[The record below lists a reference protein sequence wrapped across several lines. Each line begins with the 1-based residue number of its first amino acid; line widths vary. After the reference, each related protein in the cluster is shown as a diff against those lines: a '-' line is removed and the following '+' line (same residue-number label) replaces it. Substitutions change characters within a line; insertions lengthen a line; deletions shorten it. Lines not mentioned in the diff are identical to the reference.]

1 MQPHRT
7 VGDTPTPHPPAS
19 TPSSTPVVPPR
30 SARRATARRASTRR
44 ASARLHKDDIEERV
58 SEYLN
63 DHPLC
68 TTGDLA
74 KGLNADRGKVAA
86 ARSHIANAGEEAK
99 DRTLVEGREPSVVDV
114 PADDISS

>member
-7 VGDTPTPHPPAS
+7 VDDAPTPLRPTAPA
-19 TPSSTPVVPPR
+19 VPRR
-30 SARRATARRASTRR
+30 SARRATARRAHSRR
-44 ASARLHKDDIEERV
+44 ATARLHKDDIEERV

-63 DHPLC
+63 EHPLC

-86 ARSHIANAGEEAK
+86 ARSHIADA
-99 DRTLVEGREPSVVDV
+99 RET
-114 PADDISS
+114 A

>member
-7 VGDTPTPHPPAS
+7 VDEAPAPQPPAS
-19 TPSSTPVVPPR
+19 AHVTAPVVPQR
-30 SARRATARRASTRR
+30 SARRATARRASSRR
-44 ASARLHKDDIEERV
+44 ATARLRKGDIEERV

-63 DHPLC
+63 EHPLS

-86 ARSHIANAGEEAK
+86 AR
-99 DRTLVEGREPSVVDV
+99 
-114 PADDISS
+114 

>member
-7 VGDTPTPHPPAS
+7 VDDAPTPLRPTA
-19 TPSSTPVVPPR
+19 PVVPRR
-30 SARRATARRASTRR
+30 SARR

-63 DHPLC
+63 EHPLC

-74 KGLNADRGKVAA
+74 KGLNADRGQVAA
-86 ARSHIANAGEEAK
+86 ARSHIADAGETAS
-99 DRTLVEGREPSVVDV
+99 DHTTR
-114 PADDISS
+114 

>member
-7 VGDTPTPHPPAS
+7 VGEAPTPHPPAS
-19 TPSSTPVVPPR
+19 TLVTTPVVPRR
-30 SARRATARRASTRR
+30 SARRATARRASSRR
-44 ASARLHKDDIEERV
+44 ANARLHKHDIEERV

-74 KGLNADRGKVAA
+74 KGLNVDRGKIAA
-86 ARSHIANAGEEAK
+86 ARSHIANTGETAK
-99 DRTLVEGREPSVVDV
+99 DHTLVEGRPPSAVDV
-114 PADDISS
+114 PADDITG

>member
-7 VGDTPTPHPPAS
+7 VDEAPPQPPAS
-19 TPSSTPVVPPR
+19 PLAAPVVPQR
-30 SARRATARRASTRR
+30 SARRATARRASSRR
-44 ASARLHKDDIEERV
+44 ATPRLHKSDIEQRV

-63 DHPLC
+63 EHPLS

-86 ARSHIANAGEEAK
+86 ARSHIANAGETAK
-99 DRTLVEGREPSVVDV
+99 DDTGR
-114 PADDISS
+114 